1 VIAHSFSRLL
11 LLSGCLWKTLGIY
24 FQVIMRFV
32 ENVVNMNYVDA
43 INIALPLCVK

>member
-1 VIAHSFSRLL
+1 
-11 LLSGCLWKTLGIY
+11 
-24 FQVIMRFV
+24 VIMRFV